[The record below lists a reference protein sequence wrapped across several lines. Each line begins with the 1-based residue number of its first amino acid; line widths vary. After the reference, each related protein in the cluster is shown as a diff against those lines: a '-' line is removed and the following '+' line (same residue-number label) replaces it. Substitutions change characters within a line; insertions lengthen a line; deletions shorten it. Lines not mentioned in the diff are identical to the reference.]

1 MARGLFAAVAAGC
14 SLTLAHPGKRT
25 WSRADRRRRMPAAP
39 AGELGGPLSEPHAPA
54 GRLVADLAAKC
65 VWW

>member
-1 MARGLFAAVAAGC
+1 MDVSVTADAPDML
-14 SLTLAHPGKRT
+14 L
-25 WSRADRRRRMPAAP
+25 ADRRRRMPATP